1 MPDASSKLSG
11 VAVQREPISDDK
23 VTPASDVPT
32 VATDSDAAVNTTKDK
47 GKSVNLTLTALYED
61 VPGEAKDK
69 VKRADG
75 DDALW
80 FDPLTMLS
88 NHPITKRS
96 KESAGIVAGGQKT
109 VDTFAAPVTESGN
122 PVGRGSISAE
132 LKYASE
138 RNKSFNVTVSG
149 LSKKDTR
156 KAEAIARAFIQ
167 KEIRTF
173 GDVDEIATLA
183 ENELVQT
190 YPGAKVSI
198 ATVKNKVMDA
208 GQSTFFYKV
217 HNDAGI
223 LMEVQVAPVGEKQT
237 KYSGSKTTGGA
248 TEDETSKKDKTET
261 EKVDVKDVVKDTE
274 QKTEKSKESVE
285 VQYNEA
291 VVRTLEDY
299 VTKAT
304 TVHNKFASEL
314 ATKVVKDKTYNK
326 DEVWKKHDSS
336 SAIEDYTK
344 NVESG
349 KKDKENWAAKLKK
362 GIDGVKKVTSIP
374 YVDKIPG
381 IGWITRRVKGWQ
393 LDLAGWVAD
402 QFAERGQ
409 VNYEDT
415 KIHKETTTNG
425 DSDVDSNVDIK
436 AHDEEETKRKLSE
449 DYQSKTKDEWERH
462 LKDVTTISKQYKSL
476 TEKESVGT
484 ADKTHTEDYSKT
496 TKKEE
501 SETEQRHKDTG
512 HKTTTTTFE
521 VSNTWKYTKPVIN
534 ARVVSG
540 DAEVNNIPFSPEAD
554 ETTTKE

>member
-1 MPDASSKLSG
+1 
-11 VAVQREPISDDK
+11 
-23 VTPASDVPT
+23 
-32 VATDSDAAVNTTKDK
+32 
-47 GKSVNLTLTALYED
+47 
-61 VPGEAKDK
+61 
-69 VKRADG
+69 
-75 DDALW
+75 
-80 FDPLTMLS
+80 
-88 NHPITKRS
+88 
-96 KESAGIVAGGQKT
+96 
-109 VDTFAAPVTESGN
+109 
-122 PVGRGSISAE
+122 
-132 LKYASE
+132 
-138 RNKSFNVTVSG
+138 
-149 LSKKDTR
+149 
-156 KAEAIARAFIQ
+156 
-167 KEIRTF
+167 
-173 GDVDEIATLA
+173 
-183 ENELVQT
+183 
-190 YPGAKVSI
+190 
-198 ATVKNKVMDA
+198 
-208 GQSTFFYKV
+208 
-217 HNDAGI
+217 
-223 LMEVQVAPVGEKQT
+223 MEVQVAPVGEKQT